1 MIDRVTKLD
10 GEERLKDGTVLI
22 GGVREGERQRES
34 FGLVGIAASVAAQRS
49 KLLPDE

>member
-22 GGVREGERQRES
+22 GGLETHRERDREGDRQLW
-34 FGLVGIAASVAAQRS
+34 FGWDCSQRS
-49 KLLPDE
+49 SSEE